1 MAKKKYAKLFSL
13 AAVALLLTS
22 CNEIVNLPSNK
33 GDQIVDVGD
42 VENNKD
48 IYFNDLETVYDN
60 IQKSNSIYQ
69 KQLDNLLYDLA
80 KEELKD
86 NYAFKEGEVIEK
98 ANKELFKTVIGST
111 YSTNN
116 EFNEYRY
123 GVSLRSSLY
132 DIKTKD
138 GQAISSSNGYKGYVN
153 PNDRIDDTHTINY
166 TNAINKYLKY
176 DYSDYQNKISIPD
189 IYRQGLTAKY
199 IYDNSYSS
207 IGNTNARNVVVV
219 KLKDSE
225 EHPGSASSFINKFF
239 NEYLDEQAPSLAK
252 NYDIYDLA
260 RMYKG
265 VDISTEEADWITSN
279 NLFTMA
285 DKIDEDYKKVKDN
298 LTNPQSKYADLESSF
313 TNNYTYTIEHGYEL
327 KKSALLVNDIVT
339 DGLYLKT
346 NGLSE
351 LPDTVKNRVFSTD
364 IPTTLFP
371 TEDNDSS
378 SKTYSN
384 TNFKYLNGRWY
395 VKPVTSE
402 ASNKSSSIVT
412 FDSSS
417 STYYLVE
424 IKDFVS
430 SYALAKR
437 DSDSQEEKNRKM
449 DLALD
454 VAYEMASADNY
465 KKDAIVHYLRN
476 SNIVFSDPDFYD
488 YIKNNYPKVF
498 EDEE

>member
-1 MAKKKYAKLFSL
+1 M
-13 AAVALLLTS
+13 
-22 CNEIVNLPSNK
+22 
-33 GDQIVDVGD
+33 
-42 VENNKD
+42 
-48 IYFNDLETVYDN
+48 
-60 IQKSNSIYQ
+60 
-69 KQLDNLLYDLA
+69 
-80 KEELKD
+80 
-86 NYAFKEGEVIEK
+86 
-98 ANKELFKTVIGST
+98 
-111 YSTNN
+111 
-116 EFNEYRY
+116 
-123 GVSLRSSLY
+123 
-132 DIKTKD
+132 
-138 GQAISSSNGYKGYVN
+138 
-153 PNDRIDDTHTINY
+153 
-166 TNAINKYLKY
+166 
-176 DYSDYQNKISIPD
+176 
-189 IYRQGLTAKY
+189 
-199 IYDNSYSS
+199 
-207 IGNTNARNVVVV
+207 
-219 KLKDSE
+219 
-225 EHPGSASSFINKFF
+225 
-239 NEYLDEQAPSLAK
+239 
-252 NYDIYDLA
+252 
-260 RMYKG
+260 
-265 VDISTEEADWITSN
+265 
-279 NLFTMA
+279 
-285 DKIDEDYKKVKDN
+285 
-298 LTNPQSKYADLESSF
+298 
-313 TNNYTYTIEHGYEL
+313 
-327 KKSALLVNDIVT
+327 
-339 DGLYLKT
+339 
-346 NGLSE
+346 
-351 LPDTVKNRVFSTD
+351 PDTVKNRVFSTD